1 MKCERRREPCYLK
14 QQQNPVGKFC
24 VVLCAFAIFGR
35 KTSSVCYT
43 SFRVNL
49 DHWSLLAKN
58 RDLS

>member
-1 MKCERRREPCYLK
+1 MKCERREPCYLK
-14 QQQNPVGKFC
+14 PPQDPVGQFC

-49 DHWSLLAKN
+49 DHCSLLAKN